1 MSVILQAP
9 YPALRTTSILP
20 SPDFSN
26 TEAKKVRLKS
36 IFRSMNG
43 TKRTYTQT
51 SPDTQLTF
59 RFNLVRPKAL
69 ELREFIRVYFD
80 KRTKL
85 TTHDNEVWLVRF
97 IDDPFEFTGERR
109 AVPSRELY
117 TITLTMRGTQ
127 VS

>member
-80 KRTKL
+80 KRIKL

-97 IDDPFEFTGERR
+97 TDDPFEFTGERR
-109 AVPSRELY
+109 AAPSRELY

>member
-9 YPALRTTSILP
+9 YPALRTTSVLP

-26 TEAKKVRLKS
+26 TEAKKVKLKS

-43 TKRTYTQT
+43 AKRTYTQT

-59 RFNLVRPKAL
+59 RFSLARPKAL

-80 KRTKL
+80 KRIKL
-85 TTHDNEVWLVRF
+85 TTHDGEVWLVRLT
-97 IDDPFEFTGERR
+97 DDPFEFTGERR
-109 AVPSRELY
+109 AMPSRELS